1 MENENERHRILT
13 SMSSEDTMI
22 DLYRWSFP
30 QCCTCRRSR
39 VSASSCSDLSSSSS
53 TTLSAV
59 ILSHRF
65 PHVHVTCSSLSSSL
79 SRLGGF
85 CQCLTTNLI
94 RLVLLSPLLKK
105 FLNCLTFWPA
115 ARFLKVIASLSPL
128 SSDLIEM
135 SLYASNTTSTLLLP
149 FPWRNTLDK
158 IFSAILSEVYAICS
172 HTSHE
177 RNVVLFSFKY
187 I

>member
-1 MENENERHRILT
+1 
-13 SMSSEDTMI
+13 MSSEDTMI
-22 DLYRWSFP
+22 DLYRCSFTA
-30 QCCTCRRSR
+30 CCTCRRSR

-79 SRLGGF
+79 SRLGGC
-85 CQCLTTNLI
+85 CQCLRTNLI

-105 FLNCLTFWPA
+105 FFNYLTFWPA
-115 ARFLKVIASLSPL
+115 ATFLKVFASLSPL
-128 SSDLIEM
+128 SSLCADLIEM
-135 SLYASNTTSTLLLP
+135 SLYASNTTSTLYLP
-149 FPWRNTLDK
+149 FPWRSTLDK

>member
-22 DLYRWSFP
+22 DLYRCSFAA
-30 QCCTCRRSR
+30 CCTCRRSR
-39 VSASSCSDLSSSSS
+39 VSASSCSDLSSSCS

-85 CQCLTTNLI
+85 CQCLRTNLI

-105 FLNCLTFWPA
+105 ILELVHLLASRKVLESHCITFTSE
-115 ARFLKVIASLSPL
+115 FPL
-128 SSDLIEM
+128 
-135 SLYASNTTSTLLLP
+135 
-149 FPWRNTLDK
+149 
-158 IFSAILSEVYAICS
+158 C
-172 HTSHE
+172 
-177 RNVVLFSFKY
+177 
-187 I
+187 